1 MTDKSFE
8 KQISDKLNQ
17 FEIQPSEGMLESI
30 FAKRAAKPAR
40 FAGIPYSGLMLAA
53 LVISIAAVSLVL
65 WNSNKGNNAAVI
77 ASSENNNKTEN
88 VNPPA
93 ISQNQNSVKESNTNS
108 SYSDIE
114 SIKSTQ
120 VKPAQEKAN
129 KSNKASNTRKE
140 YAATGKELENENV
153 IARVPAKESKPTNN
167 IVSGKYDFNEF
178 FNYQSK
184 NKPSIAREVHKGNT
198 HLYVYETM
206 GDQDIANA
214 GFLYSNMSRPDKMPI
229 VTPEFESNEK
239 TSIADAK
246 EKKEV
251 LKKNPVFIDLLFTPT
266 LNIAGTKGKGN
277 IQQVSN
283 AMSKANYNSQ
293 FGIRV
298 SVPVS
303 KQFSVF
309 TGLFMRNQSNH
320 YKGSLN
326 YQENAVRIDE
336 TITYINDP
344 NGGVIKQVSY
354 DTVNYTASNTQNINF
369 KNTYSMVQLPLGFSY
384 NFGHG
389 KFDFAFHGSALINV
403 FRNSNGHSLNLIEH
417 NTSSYSS
424 NKTFVGLGAGLSWMA
439 AYKIS
444 PKFRLIMEPGVQ
456 YFGINALKV
465 GNNIKEKSFSPQ
477 ISVGL
482 RYTVF

>member
-30 FAKRAAKPAR
+30 FEKRAAKPSR

-53 LVISIAAVSLVL
+53 LVISIATVSLVL
-65 WNSNKGNNAAVI
+65 WNSNKGTSAVEI

-88 VNPPA
+88 VNQPA
-93 ISQNQNSVKESNTNS
+93 LSQNQNSVKESKTNS
-108 SYSDIE
+108 NNSEIE
-114 SIKSTQ
+114 SIKPTQ
-120 VKPAQEKAN
+120 AKAN
-129 KSNKASNTRKE
+129 KANKNNVSKEFAASGSGNKVETSTDNINTRVPVKE
-140 YAATGKELENENV
+140 A
-153 IARVPAKESKPTNN
+153 KPTNN
-167 IVSGKYDFNEF
+167 IVAGKYDFNEF

-184 NKPSIAREVHKGNT
+184 NKPTIAREVHKGNT

-206 GDQDIANA
+206 GDQEIAKA
-214 GFLYSNMSRPDKMPI
+214 GILFSNMSRPEKMPI
-229 VTPEFESNEK
+229 EIPALESNEK
-239 TSIADAK
+239 TSVAEAK
-246 EKKEV
+246 EKKEL
-251 LKKNPVFIDLLFTPT
+251 LKKNPIFVDVLFTPT
-266 LNIAGTKGKGN
+266 LNIAGTMGKGN
-277 IQQVSN
+277 VQQVSN
-283 AMSKANYNSQ
+283 AMSKSNYNSQ

-320 YKGSLN
+320 YKGSLY

-336 TITYINDP
+336 TVTYINDP

-354 DTVNYTASNTQNINF
+354 DTVNYTTSNTQNINF
-369 KNTYSMVQLPLGFSY
+369 KNTYSMMQLPLGFSY

-403 FRNSNGHSLNLIEH
+403 FRNSNGHALNLMEH
-417 NTSSYSS
+417 NTTNYSS
-424 NKTFVGLGAGLSWMA
+424 NKTFVGFGAGLSWMA

-477 ISVGL
+477 FSVGL